1 MDPWKNGV
9 SVLPV
14 RLGLKKLWCREALAV
29 YVKGSGGCGGRAN
42 PRKSPEAPMAGPPAE
57 LQDTAASWEP
67 ERRREALSGG
77 SLLQSEKGGLS
88 GAGGHKGRPG
98 RGDIFHRLFRGL

>member
-29 YVKGSGGCGGRAN
+29 YVKGSGGA
-42 PRKSPEAPMAGPPAE
+42 AAE
-57 LQDTAASWEP
+57 EP
-67 ERRREALSGG
+67 T
-77 SLLQSEKGGLS
+77 
-88 GAGGHKGRPG
+88 PG
-98 RGDIFHRLFRGL
+98 RTYGPGPRLTPRGTLLPA